1 MSPRLEVI
9 AGPLKGATFCL
20 TDEVSLGQN
29 ASNVVSVPDRSVEG
43 RLCVIKKEAD
53 QFRLLSIESRGRMQ
67 VNGLPVTD
75 RVLKDGDEIKV
86 GESVFLVLLSETNA
100 TQNSLPLKERE
111 LPPASTLI
119 LSLEEALAL
128 KGEEGLETLPPA
140 TPIARDWNNLLRIC
154 RTISSIRDLEDLER
168 HLVALIAKIV
178 PAERGAILLK
188 GENLGDFVA
197 VTGWDMRAGAE
208 RPVEGSRQVIDRVLR
223 DGVAVLS
230 NDIAVDTNAP
240 LDGDAGS
247 QVRALLAV
255 PLEVF
260 NCVRGVIYVDTC
272 DPGVRFDLGHL
283 RLLAAIGGLA
293 ALALENARRLRWL
306 ESENRRLQAEIN
318 IEHTMV
324 GDSQRM
330 REVYRFIGKVGSMDS
345 TTLIYGESGTG
356 KELAAR
362 AIHRNS
368 PRGAKPFVAI
378 NCAALPEPLLESELF
393 GYEKGAFTGAT
404 TQKKGRL
411 EVADGGTVFLD
422 EIAELPS
429 ALQPKLL
436 RVLQERELER
446 LGGTHSIPLN
456 IRLIAATNK
465 DLTDAVREGTF
476 RRDLYY
482 RLNVVSLTMPPLRE
496 RREDILPLADCFLS
510 KYGPKGR
517 RRILGIS
524 PEARSCL
531 RAYDWPGNV
540 RELENAIE
548 HAVVLGTSELIAP
561 EDLPEPVLEK
571 AGSSPVTKYHD
582 AVAEAKRRLILKAIQ
597 QNGGNYTHAAKALGV
612 QPTYLHRLIRNL
624 NLKPDNT
631 R

>member
-1 MSPRLEVI
+1 MSPRLDVI
-9 AGPLKGATFCL
+9 AGPLKGATFVL

-29 ASNVVSVPDRSVEG
+29 TSNAVSIPHPSAEG

-67 VNGLPVTD
+67 VNGLPVSD
-75 RVLKDGDEIKV
+75 HVLQDGDEIKV
-86 GESVFLVLLSETNA
+86 GESVFLVLLSETSA
-100 TQNSLPLKERE
+100 AQDSLPLKEQE
-111 LPPASTLI
+111 LPAGSTLI

-128 KGEEGLETLPPA
+128 KGEEALDTLAAA
-140 TPIARDWNNLLRIC
+140 TPIARDWNNLLHIC

-168 HLVALIAKIV
+168 HLVALIAEIV
-178 PAERGAILLK
+178 PAERGAIFLK
-188 GENLGDFVA
+188 GENPGDFAA
-197 VTGWDMRAGAE
+197 VTGWDMRAGVE
-208 RPVEGSRQVIDRVLR
+208 RPVAGSRQVIDRVLR

-230 NDIAVDTNAP
+230 NDIALDTNAP
-240 LDGDAGS
+240 SDADAGS

-260 NCVRGVIYVDTC
+260 SCVRGVIYVDTS
-272 DPGVRFDLGHL
+272 DPAVRFDLGHL
-283 RLLAAIGGLA
+283 RLLAAVGGLA

-306 ESENRRLQAEIN
+306 EAENHRLQAEIN
-318 IEHTMV
+318 VEHNMV
-324 GDSQRM
+324 GDSPRM
-330 REVYRFIGKVGSMDS
+330 REVYRFIEKVASMDS

-368 PRGAKPFVAI
+368 PRSAKPFVAI
-378 NCAALPEPLLESELF
+378 NCAALPETLLESELF

-456 IRLIAATNK
+456 VRLIAATNK
-465 DLTDAVREGTF
+465 DLSDAVREGTF
-476 RRDLYY
+476 RTDLYY

-510 KYGPKGR
+510 KYGPQGR
-517 RRILGIS
+517 RHIAGIS

-548 HAVVLGTSELIAP
+548 RAVVLGTSELIAP

-571 AGSSPVTKYHD
+571 AGSSHVTTYHD
-582 AVAEAKRRLILKAIQ
+582 AVADAKRCLILKAIR

-612 QPTYLHRLIRNL
+612 HPTYLHRLIRNL
-624 NLKPDNT
+624 NLKPDSA